1 MARKGDVTVYGP
13 TVLTNNDDGDRN
25 IFASTGAPSSQL
37 GQDGDIWLTY
47 TSA

>member
-13 TVLTNNDDGDRN
+13 TVLQTNDDGDRN
-25 IFASTGAPSSQL
+25 IFVSTGAPVSTV